1 MLKKVIL
8 KDIFEAEEKHIAFNI
23 NTEGYNDEC
32 FAADVAKRYWPEI
45 EKSGKNKLGEVIP
58 KKVGDKTYYAIVC
71 YSLND
76 EWKNTREII
85 KECFDKIETNGEP
98 IATIPIGTSYPDRLT
113 HANFREILQGIQDSK
128 QHIVIYSNKKHH
140 ELNKL
145 LEEDGQKTKPL
156 INKPTNLS

>member
-98 IATIPIGTSYPDRLT
+98 IATIPIGTAYPDRLT
-113 HANFREILQGIQDSK
+113 HANFREILQGMQESK
-128 QHIVIYSNKKHH
+128 QDIVMYSNRNIY
-140 ELNKL
+140 ELQYLIEPEEHNNKS
-145 LEEDGQKTKPL
+145 L
-156 INKPTNLS
+156 IKN

>member
-8 KDIFEAEEKHIAFNI
+8 KDIFEAEEKHIAFSI

-58 KKVGDKTYYAIVC
+58 KKVGDKTFYAIVC
-71 YSLND
+71 YSLQD
-76 EWKNTREII
+76 GWDSKTSKII

-98 IATIPIGTSYPDRLT
+98 IATIPIGTAYPDRLT
-113 HANFREILQGIQDSK
+113 HANFREILQGMQESK
-128 QHIVIYSNKKHH
+128 QDIVMYSNRNIYELQYLIEPEEHNNKSLIKK
-140 ELNKL
+140 
-145 LEEDGQKTKPL
+145 
-156 INKPTNLS
+156 